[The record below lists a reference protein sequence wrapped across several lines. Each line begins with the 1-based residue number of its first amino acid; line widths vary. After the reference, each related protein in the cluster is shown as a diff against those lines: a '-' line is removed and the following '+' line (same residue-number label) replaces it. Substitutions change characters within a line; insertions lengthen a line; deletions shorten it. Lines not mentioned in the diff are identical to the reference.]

1 MTTSTSPARPAPP
14 AQVPELPADLAAGL
28 RRLKLATV
36 RRLAP
41 ELLLTAKTQR
51 WTPEEVL
58 RTLVDAELTAR
69 DASNTAN
76 RLKAATFPPRFGF
89 RPARLRPPRVDPPEP
104 GCIRPGAFAVSQS
117 NAGPAPV
124 STPQQPPMSTALAHP
139 WLLVPGSAHS
149 DPFSARQATCSSKDR

>member
-76 RLKAATFPPRFGF
+76 RLKAATFPVTKTIDTFDVAASTTPR
-89 RPARLRPPRVDPPEP
+89 PR
-104 GCIRPGAFAVSQS
+104 
-117 NAGPAPV
+117 
-124 STPQQPPMSTALAHP
+124 STT
-139 WLLVPGSAHS
+139 
-149 DPFSARQATCSSKDR
+149 